1 MSDAPRPGGFPIYA
15 SGQTSSARAV
25 IVVQEAFG
33 VNDHIRSVADRL
45 SDEGFL
51 AVAPQLFH
59 RDGSPEV
66 PYDDFTQAMP
76 LMGNLTKE
84 GITNDLNATT
94 DFLATLGFTPAN
106 IGVVG
111 FCMGGTVS
119 FYAATLGTV
128 GAAASFYGGG
138 LATGR
143 FGFPR
148 SSNSRP
154 NSSVPGSVSTVTSTR
169 ASRPS
174 RSRSCGPSPTASP
187 SRRRSC
193 ATPRASTAFT
203 VTHDPTRTTKR
214 PPRTPTSG
222 HSRSSPSTSATKA
235 KPASQRGVPAKT
247 QPRSGQSD
255 PCGHDR
261 PSLVNFSHRGTP
273 SPGPTRSHHG

>member
-1 MSDAPRPGGFPIYA
+1 MSDEPRPGGFPIYA
-15 SGQTSSARAV
+15 SGQTASKRAV

-45 SDEGFL
+45 SDEGYL

-66 PYDDFTQAMP
+66 PYDDFKQAMP

-94 DFLATLGFTPAN
+94 DFLATLGFQPAN
-106 IGVVG
+106 IAVVG

-143 FGFPR
+143 FGFPPLIELAPELKCPWLGLYGDLDQSIPSEQVEELR
-148 SSNSRP
+148 SVTDGLAVTTEIVRYPDAQHGFHCDARP
-154 NSSVPGSVSTVTSTR
+154 DAYNEAAAVK
-169 ASRPS
+169 AYE
-174 RSRSCGPSPTASP
+174 
-187 SRRRSC
+187 
-193 ATPRASTAFT
+193 
-203 VTHDPTRTTKR
+203 RTLDFFAE
-214 PPRTPTSG
+214 
-222 HSRSSPSTSATKA
+222 HL
-235 KPASQRGVPAKT
+235 
-247 QPRSGQSD
+247 SD
-255 PCGHDR
+255 K
-261 PSLVNFSHRGTP
+261 
-273 SPGPTRSHHG
+273 

>member
-1 MSDAPRPGGFPIYA
+1 MSDEPRPGGFPIYA
-15 SGQTSSARAV
+15 SGQTDSKRAV

-66 PYDDFTQAMP
+66 PYDDFKQAMP
-76 LMGNLTKE
+76 LMGNLTKQ

-94 DFLATLGFTPAN
+94 DFLSTLGFTPAN

-111 FCMGGTVS
+111 FCMGGTVA

-143 FGFPR
+143 FGFPPLIELAPELKCPWLGLYGDLDQSIPNEQVEELR
-148 SSNSRP
+148 SVTDGLSVTTEIVRYPEGQHGFHCDARP
-154 NSSVPGSVSTVTSTR
+154 DAYNDDAAR
-169 ASRPS
+169 DAYQ
-174 RSRSCGPSPTASP
+174 
-187 SRRRSC
+187 
-193 ATPRASTAFT
+193 
-203 VTHDPTRTTKR
+203 RTLTFFAE
-214 PPRTPTSG
+214 
-222 HSRSSPSTSATKA
+222 HL
-235 KPASQRGVPAKT
+235 
-247 QPRSGQSD
+247 SD
-255 PCGHDR
+255 K
-261 PSLVNFSHRGTP
+261 
-273 SPGPTRSHHG
+273 